1 MYSIGWDWR
10 ERRGLAELTGYILAA
25 ILGVSGLFYVGWAAG
40 LSFPFANEQALARSV
55 IGRRGI
61 TRVPSRRAFLYVG
74 VLLFAAATAA
84 FLLGGFGEAVPES
97 KPFLAPVGLLL
108 ALIFLVRGVAG
119 VLPAFERAAPEQPFL
134 TLNRRLYSP
143 LCVLAGTAFLYLT
156 LALPNWQAR
165 LSQLFG

>member
-1 MYSIGWDWR
+1 
-10 ERRGLAELTGYILAA
+10 LAALTGYVLAA
-25 ILGVSGLFYVGWAAG
+25 ILGLAGLFYIGWAAG
-40 LSFPFANEQALARSV
+40 LSFPFANEHALARSV

-61 TRVPSRRAFLYVG
+61 TRLPSRRSFLYVG
-74 VLLFAAATAA
+74 VLLLAAAAA
-84 FLLGGFGEAVPES
+84 AYLLGGFGAAVPQS

-108 ALIFLVRGVAG
+108 ALIFLLRGIAG

-143 LCVLAGTAFLYLT
+143 LCALAGTAFLYLT

-165 LSQLFG
+165 FSQLFG